1 LPSRTRSAPLT
12 HVFSSTRSLSSRTW
26 MRWPVGDRPGAGS
39 KVRGTTG
46 PSSSV
51 RDPSSSPRAGRYSG
65 LRPRFFG
72 TRVFGCLDQ
81 RIQTPLRGYLFVTSH
96 HRPVPLFT
104 NRPGGGWRTSAMSL
118 LSSSTVKRRGRP
130 GLGRSPSPKVPSAS
144 KRCSRRRTVCALH
157 CNSLVMASTPSPSQL
172 RTTIRVCRIKSAGYA
187 GSLPVCAPSVLPS
200 HPGRSHSQDLQ
211 HFRALPFSVV
221 SLLILSPF
229 EELSSR

>member
-1 LPSRTRSAPLT
+1 MAYDRGSLGRA
-12 HVFSSTRSLSSRTW
+12 SLSSGVVQQCVCRQCKPSRSS
-26 MRWPVGDRPGAGS
+26 MRRIWLAAFEPDAG
-39 KVRGTTG
+39 
-46 PSSSV
+46 
-51 RDPSSSPRAGRYSG
+51 
-65 LRPRFFG
+65 
-72 TRVFGCLDQ
+72 VFGRLDQ

-118 LSSSTVKRRGRP
+118 LTSSTVKRR
-130 GLGRSPSPKVPSAS
+130 GRSPSPKVPSAS

-157 CNSLVMASTPSPSQL
+157 CNSLAMASTPSPSQL

-211 HFRALPFSVV
+211 HFRALPFSMV

>member
-1 LPSRTRSAPLT
+1 VSSLPSRTRSAPLT
-12 HVFSSTRSLSSRTW
+12 QVFSSTRSLSSRTW

-51 RDPSSSPRAGRYSG
+51 RDPSSSPREGRYSG

-144 KRCSRRRTVCALH
+144 KRCSRRRTVCA
-157 CNSLVMASTPSPSQL
+157 
-172 RTTIRVCRIKSAGYA
+172 
-187 GSLPVCAPSVLPS
+187 PSVLPS

-211 HFRALPFSVV
+211 HFRALPFSMV